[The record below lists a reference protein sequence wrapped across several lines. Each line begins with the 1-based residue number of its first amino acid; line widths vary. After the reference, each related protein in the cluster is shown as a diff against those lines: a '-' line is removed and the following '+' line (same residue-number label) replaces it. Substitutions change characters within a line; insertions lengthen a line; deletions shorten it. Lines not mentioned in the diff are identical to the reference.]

1 MKSFRMRRA
10 LDDALCSNFTDKVF
24 LLPNV
29 YLRLFRRRML
39 AQQLGDFVHIYDKVK
54 LSSLLFFTSEISVG
68 STDAKCENCLCE
80 GYTAY

>member
-1 MKSFRMRRA
+1 
-10 LDDALCSNFTDKVF
+10 
-24 LLPNV
+24 
-29 YLRLFRRRML
+29 ML

-54 LSSLLFFTSEISVG
+54 LSSLLFFISEISVG